1 MTNRLEGLSETVK
14 WRLMVEAAKK
24 GATSQGYALQRV
36 PGRGL
41 SNIWTIT
48 KDGKTQRASIR
59 TTRDRWFAF
68 PSLAKGT
75 KWRTLDE
82 VDVVIVA
89 SVDFRDDPEN
99 VEVYIFPVDEVRKR
113 FHAAYNARVN
123 DGQKVRD
130 NFGMWVGLDRDE
142 RGIAAS
148 VGSGIVEKYKRVA
161 LYPIEELLAE
171 NADKLAAA
179 EENAGEAETLET
191 AEAAAPRFTTIAEV
205 MAWAREQLA
214 EIAGVKLD
222 AIKLDLRVEY

>member
-1 MTNRLEGLSETVK
+1 MTNRLEGLSETVR

-24 GATSQGYALQRV
+24 GAISQGYALQRV

-48 KDGKTQRASIR
+48 KDGKPQRASIR
-59 TTRDRWFAF
+59 TTRDRWIAF

-75 KWRTLDE
+75 KWRTLDDVE
-82 VDVVIVA
+82 VVIVA
-89 SVDFRDDPEN
+89 SVDSREEPEN
-99 VEVYIFPVDEVRKR
+99 VEVYIFPADEVRKR
-113 FHAAYNARVN
+113 FHAAYAARVN

-148 VGSGIVEKYKRVA
+148 VGSGIIEKYKRVEV
-161 LYPIEELLAE
+161 YPIEELLAQ

-179 EENAGEAETLET
+179 EESASEAEIVET
-191 AEAAAPRFTTIAEV
+191 AEASSPHFTTIAEV

-214 EIAGVKLD
+214 EIAGVKLN
-222 AIKLDLRVEY
+222 AIKLDLKIEY